1 MGQMRV
7 RRTGPWVK
15 ISCPFS
21 WVQFIPR
28 VGLGVG
34 QTTFRIRTRAY
45 LWQRQ
50 TEPLRPIPLIG
61 DACHFL
67 NKVFLF
73 RRGARPS
80 HTIFAAQL
88 KEYLIKTFFLRILA
102 AIAKYAYMYD
112 VLNNESIAAMIN
124 KVAEDLGGIYG
135 LVIIAPARRPAP
147 SRR

>member
-1 MGQMRV
+1 MWV
-7 RRTGPWVK
+7 SVWVK
-15 ISCPFS
+15 PLLEYE
-21 WVQFIPR
+21 R
-28 VGLGVG
+28 G
-34 QTTFRIRTRAY
+34 AY

-88 KEYLIKTFFLRILA
+88 KEYLIKTFYLRILA

-135 LVIIAPARRPAP
+135 LVNHCPGPEGRHL
-147 SRR
+147 